1 MRKYLKWWTDLTK
14 QKKSELMAKYQI
26 KVMTYEQIKMIY
38 EKEHL
43 I

>member
-1 MRKYLKWWTDLTK
+1 MTQYLKYWRDLTK
-14 QKKSELMAKYQI
+14 QKKSDLMAKYQI